1 MYKEI
6 LNTPQT
12 LCPPLSLQGIPPSD
26 LDFGISRVLAE
37 GKEAVGGGS
46 KEYWG
51 NPHILKD
58 TVDFPGGPM
67 VKNLPTSAEVTG
79 SIPGPGRFDVPQGN

>member
-1 MYKEI
+1 M
-6 LNTPQT
+6 
-12 LCPPLSLQGIPPSD
+12 CPPLSLQGIPPSD

-51 NPHILKD
+51 WNFQCLFKITIVLK
-58 TVDFPGGPM
+58 FQ
-67 VKNLPTSAEVTG
+67 K
-79 SIPGPGRFDVPQGN
+79 GRFLMHFFKEFL

>member
-1 MYKEI
+1 M
-6 LNTPQT
+6 
-12 LCPPLSLQGIPPSD
+12 CPPLSLQGIRPSD

-37 GKEAVGGGS
+37 GMEAAGGGS

-58 TVDFPGGPM
+58 TVDFPGDPM
-67 VKNLPTSAEVTG
+67 VKNLPASAGVTG
-79 SIPGPGRFDVPQGN
+79 SIPGPGRFDMPQGN